1 MTFKDHNKSRWYIKK
16 DDQVFGPY
24 PNQLISRYL
33 ILGRLTLDSE
43 ISQDQKNWVTVDHY
57 KSLVPELVLNAST
70 PEGAKA
76 LMMARIRED
85 ERSVRAEDDLE
96 DTERRMDE
104 DQVVKLH
111 RQLRDDI
118 LTRYRNQPGINKK
131 NVILVLAVAISLIA
145 AFFSYRPA
153 PKDIGSDCTA
163 APAAGMNWS
172 MCNKQG
178 QNLAGLDL
186 SLSLFTSAVL
196 TDADFSR
203 SQLTG
208 SDFSYAN
215 LSGAEMQ
222 QSQLRNAALIGAN
235 LRQANLLDANL
246 EAANLSYAEL
256 EGARLE
262 GARLENAR
270 FDNAI
275 WIDGQHCLPGSI
287 GGCLLLQP

>member
-1 MTFKDHNKSRWYIKK
+1 MTFKDHNQGRWYIKK

-24 PNQLISRYL
+24 PNKLISRYL
-33 ILGRLTLDSE
+33 ILGRLTLESE

-57 KSLVPELVLNAST
+57 KSLVPEVVLNAHT
-70 PEGAKA
+70 PEGNKA
-76 LMMARIRED
+76 LMLARIRED
-85 ERSVRAEDDLE
+85 ERSTRSEEEVAE
-96 DTERRMDE
+96 TERRMDE
-104 DQVVKLH
+104 SQVVKLH

-118 LTRYRNQPGINKK
+118 LNQYRNQPGMNKR
-131 NVILVLAVAISLIA
+131 NIILLIAVAISMIV
-145 AFFSYRPA
+145 AFFSYRPVS
-153 PKDIGSDCTA
+153 DDTGSDCDA
-163 APAAGMNWS
+163 LPAAGINWS

-186 SLSLFTSAVL
+186 SLSLFTSAILSDV
-196 TDADFSR
+196 DFSR
-203 SQLTG
+203 SLLTG

-215 LSGAEMQ
+215 LSRAEMQ
-222 QSQLRNAALIGAN
+222 QTQLRNAALIGAN

-262 GARLENAR
+262 GALLDNAR

-287 GGCLLLQP
+287 GGCLLPRQ

>member
-1 MTFKDHNKSRWYIKK
+1 MTFKDHNQGRWYIRK

-33 ILGRLTLDSE
+33 ILGRLTLESE
-43 ISQDQKNWVTVDHY
+43 ISQDQKNWVSVDHY
-57 KSLVPELVLNAST
+57 KSLVPELLLNAHT

-76 LMMARIRED
+76 LMLARIRED
-85 ERSVRAEDDLE
+85 ERSAKADDAGSE
-96 DTERRMDE
+96 TERRIDE
-104 DQVVKLH
+104 DQIVKLH

-118 LTRYRNQPGINKK
+118 LNRYRNQPAINSR
-131 NVILVLAVAISLIA
+131 NIILVLAVAVSLIA

-153 PKDIGSDCTA
+153 SNDSGSDCD
-163 APAAGMNWS
+163 APAAAGINWS

-186 SLSLFTSAVL
+186 SSSFFTSAILNNVDL
-196 TDADFSR
+196 SR
-203 SQLTG
+203 SLLTG

-235 LRQANLLDANL
+235 LRHTNLLNANL

-262 GARLENAR
+262 GAKLDNAR

-275 WIDGQHCLPGSI
+275 WIDGRHCLPGSI
-287 GGCLLLQP
+287 GGCLLPKQ

>member
-1 MTFKDHNKSRWYIKK
+1 MTFKDHNQGRWYIKK

-33 ILGRLTLDSE
+33 ILGRMTLASE
-43 ISQDQKNWVTVDHY
+43 ISQDQKNWVTVEHY
-57 KSLVPELVLNAST
+57 KSLVPEVVLNAHT
-70 PEGAKA
+70 PEGSKA
-76 LMMARIRED
+76 LMLARRRED
-85 ERSVRAEDDLE
+85 ERSARSEDDSGE
-96 DTERRMDE
+96 SERRMDE
-104 DQVVKLH
+104 DQVVKMH

-118 LTRYRNQPGINKK
+118 LNQYRNQPHINRR
-131 NVILVLAVAISLIA
+131 NIILLLAVAISLIA
-145 AFFSYRPA
+145 AFFSYRPTS
-153 PKDIGSDCTA
+153 IETGSDCD
-163 APAAGMNWS
+163 APPASGMNWS

-178 QNLAGLDL
+178 KNLAGLDL
-186 SLSLFTSAVL
+186 RLSLFTSAVL
-196 TDADFSR
+196 NDADFSR
-203 SQLTG
+203 SQLSG

-215 LSGAEMQ
+215 LSRAEMQ
-222 QSQLRNAALIGAN
+222 QSQLQNAALIGAN

-262 GARLENAR
+262 GARLDNAR

-287 GGCLLLQP
+287 GGCLLPRQ

>member
-1 MTFKDHNKSRWYIKK
+1 MTFKDHNQGRWYIKK
-16 DDQVFGPY
+16 DEQVFGPY

-33 ILGRLTLDSE
+33 ILGRMTLESE
-43 ISQDQKNWVTVDHY
+43 ISQDQKNWASVEHY
-57 KSLVPELVLNAST
+57 KSLVPEVVLNAHT
-70 PEGAKA
+70 PEGKKA
-76 LMMARIRED
+76 LMLARRRED
-85 ERSVRAEDDLE
+85 ERSARSEDESADS
-96 DTERRMDE
+96 ERRMDE

-118 LTRYRNQPGINKK
+118 LNQYRNQPGVNRR
-131 NVILVLAVAISLIA
+131 NVVLLVVVAISLIA
-145 AFFSYRPA
+145 AFISYRPSSTE
-153 PKDIGSDCTA
+153 IGSDCA
-163 APAAGMNWS
+163 APPAAGMNWS

-178 QNLAGLDL
+178 KNLAGMDL
-186 SLSLFTSAVL
+186 SQSLFTSAIL
-196 TDADFSR
+196 NDADFSR

-215 LSGAEMQ
+215 LSRAEMQ

-256 EGARLE
+256 EGARLD
-262 GARLENAR
+262 GARLDNAR

-287 GGCLLLQP
+287 GGCLLPRQ